1 MRNMS
6 DVELQLQETINM
18 VLGDYPE
25 VQHIARECL
34 HQSKRFALELCQFIT
49 LDFQKW
55 KHRGHSKRDAWKMTA
70 VCIRQIFKEL
80 YSERVV
86 AWDVYDQGNPSF
98 TTGKYL
104 WATWKAHSVM
114 SKYLRHQFYEHPS
127 ISAVLAWHLADNY
140 VKPDDAQGMKI
151 KALEEKIKQL
161 ETSQT
166 LGWETS
172 NWGSSF

>member
-1 MRNMS
+1 
-6 DVELQLQETINM
+6 
-18 VLGDYPE
+18 
-25 VQHIARECL
+25 
-34 HQSKRFALELCQFIT
+34 
-49 LDFQKW
+49 
-55 KHRGHSKRDAWKMTA
+55 MTA
-70 VCIRQIFKEL
+70 VCVRRTFKEL
-80 YSERVV
+80 YLERVV
-86 AWDVYDQGNPSF
+86 ARDMYGQGNPSF